1 MGKVIINREKCKACY
16 LCINVCPKQIL
27 EVDGNLN
34 KKGYHPVIFS
44 EEKSKDCIGCAIC
57 AQVCPDM
64 AIEKVYK

>member
-1 MGKVIINREKCKACY
+1 MGKVTVNREKCKACY

-27 EVDGNLN
+27 KVDENLN
-34 KKGYHPVIFS
+34 KKGYHPIIFS
-44 EEKSKDCIGCAIC
+44 EEKSQDCIGCAIC